1 MRQFALHRV
10 WFCLAALFVGVPPA
24 PAGDPPADKYAA
36 AIRDLKAFVAKEVA
50 AKNIP
55 ALSLALVDDQ
65 KVVWAEGFGH
75 ADEAKRMNA
84 GPQTVYRIGSVS
96 KPITALLLMLFVEQG
111 KIDLDA
117 PITDYLPDFQPTNK
131 SGKKITLRQALSHR
145 TGLVREPPVGGYFD
159 ATRPTMAD
167 SVKSLNQTVL
177 VYEPESTTSYSN
189 AAPCLSAVILER
201 LEKEAFPQIMKRH
214 LFDPLGMTDSAVEM
228 TPALLPKLSKAT
240 MTTYH
245 GRDFPA
251 PTFELATTAA
261 GNIYSTPLDQAK
273 LMSMLFARGKG
284 PKGQLLKKDSIEKM
298 WEIQFAKNDDKTG
311 FGLGFHVSE
320 FDGKR
325 RIGHGGAVYGF
336 ATEFAALPDEKL
348 GVIVCSARDVSN
360 GLTRHIADVALR
372 HALALQAGKPLPAIE
387 ATEPVGAETA
397 RKLAGRYRNGDDIV
411 DLESHEG
418 RLWIWPPRL
427 GMRYEIK
434 KRGNTLVADDIFVY
448 GPELIQE
455 GDAIVWAKKTYKPGS
470 AMKTLPPPAKWEGL
484 IGEYG
489 PEYNHLAILEKD
501 GVLHAL
507 IEWVFLYP
515 LTEVSENEF
524 KFPNYGLYHGHP
536 VTFRR
541 DANGQAT
548 VVEAANFKFE
558 RRSLPRSG
566 ETFKIAPQRPIDEL
580 RKAALA
586 ASPPDEKNV
595 LLRKPDL
602 VDVAKLDSDIKLD
615 IRYASDNNFLGA
627 PLYTSARAFLQRPAA
642 EALVRA
648 NKKLEKRGYGVLIH
662 DAYRPWYVTKM
673 FRDAVEPKFHHFVA
687 DPLQGSRHNRGCA
700 VDLTLYD
707 RATGKAVEMVGGY
720 DEFTDRSY
728 PDYVGGTT
736 LQRMRRDLLRQVM
749 EDEGFT
755 VYFAEWWH
763 FDFGEWRSYPILNT
777 TFEKLP

>member
-1 MRQFALHRV
+1 MRNTAFLRK
-10 WFCLAALFVGVPPA
+10 WLFLAALLAIA
-24 PAGDPPADKYAA
+24 PLSFAGDPPADKYAA
-36 AIRDLKAFVAKEVA
+36 AIRELRSFIEKEVA
-50 AKNIP
+50 AKQIP

-65 KVVWAEGFGH
+65 KVIWAEGFGH
-75 ADEAKRMNA
+75 IDADKKMAA
-84 GPQTVYRIGSVS
+84 GPRTVYRIGSVS

-117 PITDYLPDFQPTNK
+117 PVTDYVADFQPTNK
-131 SGKKITLRQALSHR
+131 SGKKITLRQALCHR

-159 ATRPTMAD
+159 ATGPSMAD
-167 SVKSLNQTVL
+167 SVKSLNQTEL
-177 VYEPESTTSYSN
+177 VYEPETMTSYSN
-189 AAPCLSAVILER
+189 AAPCLSAIALER
-201 LEKEAFPQIMKRH
+201 LEKEAFAKIMKRH
-214 LFDPLGMTDSAVEM
+214 LFDPLGMADSAVEM
-228 TPALLPKLSKAT
+228 TPDLRPKLTRAV

-251 PTFELATTAA
+251 PTFELATSAA

-273 LMSMLFARGKG
+273 LLSFLFARGKG
-284 PKGQLLKKDSIEKM
+284 PKGQLLKSDTIEKM
-298 WEIQFAKNDDKTG
+298 WDIQFAKKGDKIG

-320 FDGKR
+320 FEGKK

-348 GVIVCSARDVSN
+348 GVVVFAARDVAN
-360 GLTRHIADVALR
+360 GMTRHIADVSLR
-372 HALALQAGKPLPAIE
+372 HLLAARDGKPLPAIE
-387 ATEPVGAETA
+387 PTGPIGSELA
-397 RKLAGRYRNGDDIV
+397 RKLAGRYRNGQDV
-411 DLESHEG
+411 VELVAHGG
-418 RLWIWPPRL
+418 RLWIWPPRS
-427 GMRYEIK
+427 GMRFELK
-434 KRGNTLVADDIFVY
+434 KLGQTLLTDDIFAF
-448 GPELIQE
+448 GGIL
-455 GDAIVWAKKTYKPGS
+455 GADNDAITWAGKTYKLEPT
-470 AMKTLPPPAKWEGL
+470 KEPQPLPAKWEGL

-489 PEYNHLAILEKD
+489 PEHNHLTILEKD

-524 KFPNYGLYHGHP
+524 KFPNFGLYHGHP

-541 DANGQAT
+541 DAKGQAT
-548 VVEAANFKFE
+548 AVEAANYKFE

-566 ETFKIAPQRPIDEL
+566 ETFKLTPLRPVEEL
-580 RKAALA
+580 RKIALA
-586 ASPPDEKNV
+586 AEPPAEKNV

-602 VDVAKLDSDIKLD
+602 VDVTKLDPTIKLD
-615 IRYASDNNFLGA
+615 IRYATDNNFLGA

-648 NKKLEKRGYGVLIH
+648 NARLEKLGYGLLVH

-673 FRDAVEPKFHHFVA
+673 FRDAVEPRFHHFVA
-687 DPLQGSRHNRGCA
+687 DPLQGSRHNRGSA

-707 RATGKAVEMVGGY
+707 RATGKVVEMVGGY

-728 PDYVGGTT
+728 PDYVGGTS
-736 LQRMRRDLLRQVM
+736 LQRTRRELLRQAM
-749 EDEGFT
+749 EDEGFA
-755 VYFAEWWH
+755 VYDAEWWH
-763 FDFGEWRSYPILNT
+763 FDYGQWSRYPILNV